1 MKRVWIVLLLGSL
14 VWGLSSCAKKKTEAA
29 DGRSDAEGAAPTRLV
44 MGMIPA
50 EDNEQI
56 AETFEPMRKY
66 LEEGLGCRVEVAF
79 ATDYAS
85 VIEAM
90 KQKKVDIA
98 WFGPLSYVLAEREA
112 GAEAFAIG
120 VKKNGTST
128 YYSYFV
134 VPGDSPAQTLDDL
147 AGRAVAFVDPAS
159 TSGGLVPTYIIRRK
173 YGKTVDEFFGRLIYA
188 GSHNAAELAVKN
200 KTVDAAATDSIVY
213 ERMVAQGMITPESNR
228 ILSRSD
234 PLPGSPL
241 TYRSDLPAELKRK
254 IQALITSAHE
264 HIDVTGYDNNI
275 VRYDQADP
283 STYDVIRTMVR
294 ELNLTD
300 DQLL

>member
-1 MKRVWIVLLLGSL
+1 MKRTGVFLLWLSLLTVLSGCS
-14 VWGLSSCAKKKTEAA
+14 KTGEK
-29 DGRSDAEGAAPTRLV
+29 GAAPSDGAAGTPERLV
-44 MGMIPA
+44 MGLVPA

-56 AETFEPMRKY
+56 AETFEPMRRY
-66 LEEGLGCRVEVAF
+66 LEEGLGCRVDVSF

-90 KQKKVDIA
+90 KRKKLDIA

-112 GAEAFAIG
+112 GAVAFAIG
-120 VKKNGTST
+120 VKTGGTST
-128 YYSYFV
+128 YHSYFV

-147 AGRAVAFVDPAS
+147 AGKSVAFVDPAS
-159 TSGGLVPTYIIRRK
+159 TSGGLVPTYIIRQR
-173 YGKTVDEFFGRLIYA
+173 YGKAVDEFFGRLIYA

-200 KTVDAAATDSIVY
+200 RTVDAAATDSIVY
-213 ERMVAQGMITPESNR
+213 ERMLEKGLITRQTNR
-228 ILSRSD
+228 ILHRSD

-241 TYRSDLPAELKRK
+241 TYRADLPAEIKTK
-254 IQALITSAHE
+254 IQDLIVSAHG
-264 HIDVTGYDNNI
+264 HIDVSGYDNDI
-275 VRYDQADP
+275 VRYEKADP
-283 STYDVIRTMVR
+283 ANYDVIRQMVR

>member
-1 MKRVWIVLLLGSL
+1 MKRRQVLIFLLGL
-14 VWGLSSCAKKKTEAA
+14 AAVLSGCSKSGDGVSSDSAA
-29 DGRSDAEGAAPTRLV
+29 SGDRLV
-44 MGMIPA
+44 LGMIPA
-50 EDNEQI
+50 EDNEQM
-56 AETFEPMRKY
+56 AERFEPMRKY
-66 LEEGLGCRVEVAF
+66 LEEGLGRKVEVFF

-90 KQKKVDIA
+90 KKKKIDVA
-98 WFGPLSYVLAEREA
+98 LLGPLSYVLAEKQA

-120 VKKNGTST
+120 VKEGGGST

-134 VPGDSPAQTLDDL
+134 VPGDSPARTLDDL
-147 AGRAVAFVDPAS
+147 AGKSVAFVDPAS
-159 TSGGLVPTYIIRRK
+159 TSGGLVPTYIIHER
-173 YGKTVDEFFGRLIYA
+173 YHQSVDEFFGRLIYA

-213 ERMVAQGMITPESNR
+213 KRMLDGGLITAESNR
-228 ILSRSD
+228 VLHKSD

-241 TYRSDLPAELKRK
+241 AYRGDLDPALKQK
-254 IQALITSAHE
+254 LQDLLTTAHE
-264 HIDVTGYDNNI
+264 HINVSGYDNSI
-275 VRYDQADP
+275 VRYEKTDP
-283 STYDVIRTMVR
+283 SSYDVIRHIVR

>member
-1 MKRVWIVLLLGSL
+1 MRRCVITLGLFGLLLLGI
-14 VWGLSSCAKKKTEAA
+14 GCAKHEDETSQATP
-29 DGRSDAEGAAPTRLV
+29 GAGGMPTRLV

-50 EDNEQI
+50 EDNENI
-56 AETFEPMRKY
+56 AETFEPMRQY
-66 LEEGLGCRVEVAF
+66 LQEGLGCEVEVAF

-90 KQKKVDIA
+90 KKKKVDIA

-120 VKKNGTST
+120 VKQGGGSC

-134 VPGDSPAQTLDDL
+134 VPGDSPAQSLDDL
-147 AGRAVAFVDPAS
+147 AGKSVAFVDPAS
-159 TSGGLVPTYIIRRK
+159 TSGGLVPTYTIRQQ
-173 YGKTVDEFFGRLIYA
+173 YGKTVDEFFDRLIYA

-213 ERMVAQGMITPESNR
+213 ERMMAQGMITPETNR
-228 ILSRSD
+228 ILCQSQ

-241 TYRSDLPAELKRK
+241 TFRSDLPTELKRK
-254 IQALITSAHE
+254 IQNLMITAHE
-264 HIDVTGYDNNI
+264 HIDVTGYDNGI
-275 VRYDQADP
+275 VRYEKAEASD
-283 STYDVIRTMVR
+283 YDLIRDMVR

-300 DQLL
+300 EQLL

>member
-1 MKRVWIVLLLGSL
+1 MKCTIASLLLAGVVAAACGCARTDDAPSGSTAS
-14 VWGLSSCAKKKTEAA
+14 GN
-29 DGRSDAEGAAPTRLV
+29 RLV
-44 MGMIPA
+44 LGMIPA
-50 EDNEQI
+50 EDNEQM
-56 AETFEPMRKY
+56 AERFEPMRKY
-66 LEEGLGCRVEVAF
+66 LEEGLGRKVEVFF

-90 KQKKVDIA
+90 KKDKIDVA
-98 WFGPLSYVLAEREA
+98 LLGPLSYVLAEKQA

-120 VKKNGTST
+120 VKEGGTST
-128 YYSYFV
+128 YHSYFV

-147 AGRAVAFVDPAS
+147 AGKSVAFVDPAS
-159 TSGGLVPTYIIRRK
+159 TSGGLVPTYIIRKK
-173 YGKTVDEFFGRLIYA
+173 YNKSVDQFFGRIIYA

-213 ERMVAQGMITPESNR
+213 ERMVSKGLISRDTNR
-228 ILSRSD
+228 VLCKSD

-241 TYRSDLPAELKRK
+241 AYRGDLDPALKK
-254 IQALITSAHE
+254 KLQDLIVTAHE
-264 HIDVTGYDNNI
+264 HVSVSGYDNSI
-275 VRYDQADP
+275 VRYEKAAP
-283 STYDVIRTMVR
+283 SDYDVIRNIVR

>member
-1 MKRVWIVLLLGSL
+1 MKQVVIAFVVCCSALCVCGCS
-14 VWGLSSCAKKKTEAA
+14 K
-29 DGRSDAEGAAPTRLV
+29 SDEHGANDQSEGGMPQRLV

-66 LEEGLGCRVEVAF
+66 LEEGLGCDVEVSF

-90 KQKKVDIA
+90 KKKKIDIA
-98 WFGPLSYVLAEREA
+98 WFGPLSYVLAEQQA

-120 VKKNGTST
+120 VKKSGGST

-134 VPGDSPAQTLDDL
+134 VPGDSTAKTLDDL
-147 AGRAVAFVDPAS
+147 QGKAVAFVDPAS
-159 TSGGLVPTYIIRRK
+159 TSGGLVPTYMIQQK
-173 YGKTVDEFFGRLIYA
+173 YGKTVDEFFGQLIYA

-200 KTVDAAATDSIVY
+200 QTVDAAATDSIVY
-213 ERMVAQGMITPESNR
+213 ERMLAQGLITEQTNR
-228 ILSRSD
+228 ILLQSA

-241 TYRSDLPAELKRK
+241 TYRSDLPSELKQK
-254 IQALITSAHE
+254 NT
-264 HIDVTGYDNNI
+264 DVDDYCS
-275 VRYDQADP
+275 R
-283 STYDVIRTMVR
+283 TY
-294 ELNLTD
+294 
-300 DQLL
+300 